1 MVEST
6 KIPNSTDLE
15 NIPKNVLYL
24 GLEITE
30 PIEIIQKIIS
40 EGLGSI
46 LESYP
51 NIEDAKLLINEIGNS
66 NFEDSCIYNS
76 PWRYP
81 KENKKWHLTTLFRK
95 GNNFNKSHP
104 AYVQFE
110 EGKHIYVNVKGIIY
124 VPKKIITS
132 VVSTDTSV
140 ENKFPHITTLLGT
153 YSAKNSNDVLN
164 EIFFEG
170 KCLQKEFKKLFEDEL
185 NDDHFV
191 TVVEI
196 NLLNKKEKVYV
207 VKFKNPIKLD
217 TSMKYYFK

>member
-1 MVEST
+1 MESN
-6 KIPNSTDLE
+6 KIPDSSDNKT
-15 NIPKNVLYL
+15 IPKNVLYL

-30 PIEIIQKIIS
+30 PIENIHKIIS

-51 NIEDAKLLINEIGNS
+51 NIEDAKLLIKEIENS

-110 EGKHIYVNVKGIIY
+110 EGKLIDVNIKGIVY
-124 VPKKIITS
+124 VPKRIITS

-140 ENKFPHITTLLGT
+140 ENKFPHITTILGT

-164 EIFFEG
+164 ELFSEG
-170 KCLQKEFKKLFEDEL
+170 KCLNKEFKKLFEDEL
-185 NDDHFV
+185 NDDLFV
-191 TVVEI
+191 TMVEI

-207 VKFKNPIKLD
+207 VKFKNPIKLES
-217 TSMKYYFK
+217 SMKYFFK